1 MAYEILFIIFYKGVK
16 ILNEIGSELRATR
29 ESSGISV
36 SEVSADLGIKDV
48 IIENIE
54 DGKIGAFKD
63 IYELKDYIE
72 QYAKYLGLNDD
83 KLINKFNEY
92 LFEYTSKIPIKEIED
107 AVLEQT
113 KELKIEEKV
122 ISPYTKKEVKHNKG
136 FYVVLFGVLFLIL
149 LAIIIWSVKQITIDT
164 NSATSIS
171 YVK

>member
-1 MAYEILFIIFYKGVK
+1 M
-16 ILNEIGSELRATR
+16 NEIGSELKATR

-48 IIENIE
+48 VIENIE

-92 LFEYTSKIPIKEIED
+92 LFEYTSKIPIKEIEE

-113 KELKIEEKV
+113 KELKIEDKV
-122 ISPYTKKEVKHNKG
+122 ISPYTKKQVKHKKG
-136 FYVVLFGVLFLIL
+136 YYIILFAILFVILTVVIV
-149 LAIIIWSVKQITIDT
+149 WSIKQITTGT